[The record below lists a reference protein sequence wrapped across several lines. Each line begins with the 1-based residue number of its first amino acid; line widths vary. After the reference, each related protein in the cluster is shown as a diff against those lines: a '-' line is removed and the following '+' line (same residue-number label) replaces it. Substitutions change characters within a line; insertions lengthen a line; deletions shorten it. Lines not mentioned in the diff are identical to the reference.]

1 MPEYTIYLDDVPNN
15 PWNQIAKDAIT
26 IHVPEGDT
34 LTLGTKVVP
43 AIELDLGRNWSQPT
57 RDFLNFHMAPEQPG
71 SLVLKPKAVYMTKR
85 TMEELREYS
94 STTPTGVYPG
104 KMWRGHWDDTWYL
117 LWFSEVKSDPNMCA
131 VNSCPILLLDVL
143 QALGAGK

>member
-1 MPEYTIYLDDVPNN
+1 MPEY
-15 PWNQIAKDAIT
+15 QIAMSGMTVGGLAWTSNQTVT

-34 LTLGTKVVP
+34 LAPGTQVVP
-43 AIELDLGRNWSQPT
+43 AIELDLGRNWPQPT
-57 RDFLNFHMAPEQPG
+57 RNALYFHMAPENEKNPG
-71 SLVLKPKAVYMTKR
+71 LKPKAVYMTKQ

-94 STTPTGVYPG
+94 SSTPTGVYPG

-117 LWFSEVKSDPNMCA
+117 LWFSEAKSDPNMCA

-143 QALGAGK
+143 QALGAGN